1 VNGGFYYTI
10 FICGAVQTPVYNLE
24 DVPSPVIQ
32 RVLSRCPL
40 FDLVFRFALE
50 YASYV
55 VLHTVCL
62 PVKRVNSYESRKIL
76 SIHQA
81 QCFKP

>member
-1 VNGGFYYTI
+1 MYGFYYTI
-10 FICGAVQTPVYNLE
+10 FICGAVQTLLYNLE
-24 DVPSPVIQ
+24 DAPSPVIQ

-40 FDLVFRFALE
+40 FDLVFRLALE

-62 PVKRVNSYESRKIL
+62 PAKRMNSYESRKIL

-81 QCFKP
+81 KCFKP